1 MRAALRRLV
10 RRVVAPRVIAQSVA
24 ACALAALAGC
34 VQPPGTTAPS
44 LATWSVPTGPGPAF
58 TPVRFDQIPGW
69 GTDALSR
76 AVPVFLASC
85 AQMEANP
92 TERLGGGGEAGAL
105 GGTPA
110 QWHSACEQARA
121 VPPGDD
127 VAART
132 FFVAAFQPYGVS
144 ADGSG
149 TGLFTGYYEPEVAG
163 SRSFDRVYKYPL
175 YRRPDDLPPPG
186 GKPYLT
192 RAQIDGGALAKK
204 RLGLLWLADPVDVF
218 FLQVQGA
225 GRVRL
230 PDGHIVRVTYD
241 GQNGQ
246 PYVPIGRVLVDRSEM
261 TLDQVSM
268 QSIRAWLTAHPDQ
281 SRELMEQNTSFVFFR
296 EVPDVRPDM
305 GPPGS
310 LGALLSPERSLAV
323 DKSFI
328 PLGAPMWINT
338 QDTLDGTKIQ
348 RLMMSQ
354 DLGGAIRG
362 AVRADIFFGWGPDA
376 EAHAGKMRQQGTEFV
391 LLPKGA

>member
-1 MRAALRRLV
+1 
-10 RRVVAPRVIAQSVA
+10 
-24 ACALAALAGC
+24 
-34 VQPPGTTAPS
+34 
-44 LATWSVPTGPGPAF
+44 
-58 TPVRFDQIPGW
+58 
-69 GTDALSR
+69 
-76 AVPVFLASC
+76 
-85 AQMEANP
+85 
-92 TERLGGGGEAGAL
+92 
-105 GGTPA
+105 
-110 QWHSACEQARA
+110 
-121 VPPGDD
+121 
-127 VAART
+127 
-132 FFVAAFQPYGVS
+132 
-144 ADGSG
+144 
-149 TGLFTGYYEPEVAG
+149 
-163 SRSFDRVYKYPL
+163 
-175 YRRPDDLPPPG
+175 
-186 GKPYLT
+186 
-192 RAQIDGGALAKK
+192 
-204 RLGLLWLADPVDVF
+204 
-218 FLQVQGA
+218 
-225 GRVRL
+225 
-230 PDGHIVRVTYD
+230 
-241 GQNGQ
+241 
-246 PYVPIGRVLVDRSEM
+246 M